1 MKLKNKYF
9 LFLNYSIITLGAI
22 LILSACEDK
31 RFGKATD
38 DVIIKSDTLTIE
50 DDSLKLQY
58 ITNYVDQGIVFN
70 KVSITANQ
78 NEVTKINYKDYYPRN
93 VLIASID
100 SIFESGRLVELSR
113 KLSNDDSE
121 SYSFDQDGN
130 YIFKSISIH
139 YDEAYVI
146 TQARLVGTEWKYSI
160 VIDGRPPLRRSADEK
175 NFIDAYEIYAMR
187 LKHLVLKYPGRLYP
201 YPLDKVN

>member
-1 MKLKNKYF
+1 MRDLQHKIILS
-9 LFLNYSIITLGAI
+9 SIIISI

-70 KVSITANQ
+70 KVSITSNQ

-139 YDEAYVI
+139 YEEAYVI
-146 TQARLVGTEWKYSI
+146 TQARLEGTEWKYTI
-160 VIDGRPPLRRSADEK
+160 VIDGRPPQRISTDEK

-187 LKHLVLKYPGRLYP
+187 LKHLVLKYPGRLFP